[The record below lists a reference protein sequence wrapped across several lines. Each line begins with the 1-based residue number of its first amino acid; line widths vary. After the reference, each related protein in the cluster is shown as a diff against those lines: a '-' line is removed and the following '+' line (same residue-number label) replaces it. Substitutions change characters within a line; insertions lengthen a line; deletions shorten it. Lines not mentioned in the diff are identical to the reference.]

1 MVQQEF
7 EKQISGFKCEADLH
21 FFLMNVLSLITYD
34 ISHYCEYEKFEGL
47 PTDWDGPKKCT
58 FCRIPYDFYDFEKLL
73 DINQLNINF

>member
-47 PTDWDGPKKCT
+47 HTD
-58 FCRIPYDFYDFEKLL
+58 
-73 DINQLNINF
+73 